1 MVAVAG
7 GIESFSGKGRDAGGG
22 DCRSRVLEDRRGIEI
37 LAFPAELGAWV
48 SESGELPAYGPSSSR
63 LEAKSRPGVGE
74 GVWVRR
80 MSGLLILGGGMEG
93 EYPREV

>member
-1 MVAVAG
+1 M
-7 GIESFSGKGRDAGGG
+7 
-22 DCRSRVLEDRRGIEI
+22 
-37 LAFPAELGAWV
+37 

-74 GVWVRR
+74 GVWARR
-80 MSGLLILGGGMEG
+80 MSGLLILGGGVEG

>member
-1 MVAVAG
+1 MSLEGVTAG
-7 GIESFSGKGRDAGGG
+7 AESWRTGEGL
-22 DCRSRVLEDRRGIEI
+22 RSLQRSCLPSR
-37 LAFPAELGAWV
+37 AGAWV

-74 GVWVRR
+74 GVWARR